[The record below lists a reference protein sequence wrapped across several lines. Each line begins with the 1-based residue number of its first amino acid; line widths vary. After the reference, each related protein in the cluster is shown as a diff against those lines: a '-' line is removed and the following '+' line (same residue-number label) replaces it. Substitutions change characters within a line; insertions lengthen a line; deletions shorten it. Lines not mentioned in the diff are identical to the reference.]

1 MTKAD
6 TTPKGNTVPPRTAN
20 APADKDGQSAAQSN
34 ANGMTNGKGEPV
46 ACIASENDQ
55 PAEAG
60 GVGGG
65 GLNTTG
71 MGANSVD
78 GNNVGGRRGRPPQRP
93 KAKGTGTART
103 LPESSREER
112 RERPYGAVFNGA
124 VQAASA
130 VRNWT
135 SYPSRISISA

>member
-46 ACIASENDQ
+46 AGIASENDQ

-78 GNNVGGRRGRPPQRP
+78 GNNVGGRSGDQGVPAGVVDRLNDQKQKEQDG
-93 KAKGTGTART
+93 KDVA
-103 LPESSREER
+103 
-112 RERPYGAVFNGA
+112 
-124 VQAASA
+124 
-130 VRNWT
+130 
-135 SYPSRISISA
+135 